1 MGSADCHSLAFT
13 VLQAAGPRL
22 EKDALLDRFHS
33 HTANCKVC
41 SGALHNIQR
50 ARSVLK
56 YTIGTLA
63 VSAAILAAVALSAA
77 NSPTQAYDLQQHA
90 QGKSMWSAAGQLV
103 LQLARK
109 ALGTSSPGGLMA
121 SAAFCIGLAVALVAA
136 RSYLEKT
143 GDKFIHG
150 VYPPPRN
157 VKQQHDEALA
167 K

>member
-1 MGSADCHSLAFT
+1 MVLT

-77 NSPTQAYDLQQHA
+77 NSPTQAQDLQQA
-90 QGKSMWSAAGQLV
+90 QGKGLWSAAGQLV

-121 SAAFCIGLAVALVAA
+121 SAAFCVGLAVALVAA

-157 VKQQHDEALA
+157 VKQRHDEAAA
-167 K
+167 KQ